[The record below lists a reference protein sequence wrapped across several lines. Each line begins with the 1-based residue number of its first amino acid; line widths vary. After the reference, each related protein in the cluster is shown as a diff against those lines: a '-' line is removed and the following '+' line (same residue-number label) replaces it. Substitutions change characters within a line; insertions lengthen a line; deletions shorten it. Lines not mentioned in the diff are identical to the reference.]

1 MNFTKKI
8 KRNYSLPV
16 TILIII
22 LVAALVIGASFL
34 VFTFG
39 YWLITLIL
47 AGFFNFILPFSW
59 WYSFGAWLIG
69 LIVGIFIF
77 GGLNFKINRE

>member
-1 MNFTKKI
+1 MRINKI
-8 KRNYSLPV
+8 VDRFSTPV
-16 TILIII
+16 IVVIVICGLIAILAI
-22 LVAALVIGASFL
+22 SFL
-34 VFTFG
+34 AFTFG

-69 LIVGIFIF
+69 LIIGVFIF
-77 GGLNFKINRE
+77 GGLNFKIERE